1 MMKYFKIS
9 FSVFF
14 FALLLAVTNVN
25 AEVHGFFG
33 VTVKRFS
40 APYTSNAYTK
50 VDTGTQFLFETK
62 CTDDLTDDDRTVQ
75 SRLYRVVTP
84 IYTSWI
90 TAVKQDY
97 VYYNSTSQ
105 TVTDWK
111 FILKS
116 KKSLITTA
124 TFYGHV
130 GY

>member
-1 MMKYFKIS
+1 MKYFKIS

-40 APYTSNAYTK
+40 APY
-50 VDTGTQFLFETK
+50 TK